1 MGQPINQRRETTMT
15 DTQNKR
21 PRKVEPKQKV
31 GPKQKTSQISRRK
44 ALGLIGVAGGAL
56 LTVTPA
62 KIASPQ
68 VRKKVKLTYWNW
80 ADNPNHQKISVDSVA
95 MFNESQNFIEIE
107 LDANMAVME
116 SRKKLVVSYAAGA
129 APDIIMTV
137 QYWVQD
143 YYDNGILHPLDD
155 YFDKWDAKPDF
166 FPNVLEQVRSRPD
179 QPVLFL
185 PQTSIPYFMFYR
197 ADWFKEA
204 GVAVPNTYDE
214 FIAAA
219 KALTKAPDR
228 YGYAMRGQKYSA
240 IQVILPIWHSAGVK
254 YVNSDGSVDFDS
266 PAAIDVT
273 EKWVGMLTKDKSAQP
288 TAVNDGYRE
297 LYALMEKSKC
307 AMWLYGPHASPALE
321 AALGDAIQAAPNP
334 RVGPD
339 RYMLANPEGPM
350 MVSSCKEKEAAWE
363 FMQYIGSGDAVL
375 LYTRNRNVPPV
386 RKSVAKNEAF
396 QNNRFIKMSLDES
409 ATWWTPPYDS
419 ATWTNFQDK
428 IPPYWQEVLQEKITP
443 KEFNEIGAK
452 LLRGEA

>member
-1 MGQPINQRRETTMT
+1 MT
-15 DTQNKR
+15 DTQDKR

-204 GVAVPNTYDE
+204 GVAVPNT
-214 FIAAA
+214 
-219 KALTKAPDR
+219 
-228 YGYAMRGQKYSA
+228 
-240 IQVILPIWHSAGVK
+240 
-254 YVNSDGSVDFDS
+254 
-266 PAAIDVT
+266 
-273 EKWVGMLTKDKSAQP
+273 
-288 TAVNDGYRE
+288 
-297 LYALMEKSKC
+297 
-307 AMWLYGPHASPALE
+307 
-321 AALGDAIQAAPNP
+321 
-334 RVGPD
+334 
-339 RYMLANPEGPM
+339 
-350 MVSSCKEKEAAWE
+350 
-363 FMQYIGSGDAVL
+363 
-375 LYTRNRNVPPV
+375 
-386 RKSVAKNEAF
+386 
-396 QNNRFIKMSLDES
+396 
-409 ATWWTPPYDS
+409 
-419 ATWTNFQDK
+419 
-428 IPPYWQEVLQEKITP
+428 
-443 KEFNEIGAK
+443 
-452 LLRGEA
+452 